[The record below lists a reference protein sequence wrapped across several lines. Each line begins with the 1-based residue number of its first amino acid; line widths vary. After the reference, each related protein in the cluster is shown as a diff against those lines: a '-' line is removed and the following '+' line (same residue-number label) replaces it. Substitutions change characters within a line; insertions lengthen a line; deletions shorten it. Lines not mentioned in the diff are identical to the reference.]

1 MRIEKRL
8 YLIALAV
15 TASCALA
22 LPSRAT
28 DLVNDTWLD
37 GTRTDPTSAGTP
49 AYAENNGVTA
59 IDSDSDTNL
68 ESAWF
73 KGGGGSLSVT
83 NPGSGNVLEGVTST
97 SSQHWYTYF
106 TQPST
111 KVTLAN
117 PGDEL
122 KLTWVFTPTTIGNQ
136 ASQAL
141 PIALASNPSAR
152 VAGDGTL
159 PTGLFSGYSM
169 FLNFSTTLSG
179 SAFALKEWATTASGS
194 LLGTAANWGANGIS
208 TGTLTNAGAAGN
220 TGYVSGTQYTFVF
233 DLKLDPAGS
242 GNLIINSTMTGGS
255 LNNSGVLSD
264 TYTDASPNSLSYD
277 IFAVRPANTASTAAI
292 FDTSL
297 FKVEIIPEPS
307 TFMLAGS
314 GLALM
319 ICLIRRR
326 RRS

>member
-1 MRIEKRL
+1 MEKRL
-8 YLIALAV
+8 YLTALAV

-28 DLVNDTWLD
+28 VLVNDTWLD
-37 GTRTDPTSAGTP
+37 GTRTDPASST
-49 AYAENNGVTA
+49 YAENNGVTA
-59 IDSDSDTNL
+59 NDADADGNL

-73 KGGGGSLSVT
+73 KGGTSTLAVT
-83 NPGSGNVLEGVTST
+83 NPGTGNVMEGVTTASST
-97 SSQHWYTYF
+97 HWFTYF

-122 KLTWVFTPTTIGNQ
+122 KLTWVFTPTTIGSGV
-136 ASQAL
+136 SQAL

-169 FLNFSTTLSG
+169 FLNFSSTLSG

-194 LLGTAANWGANGIS
+194 LLGTAANWGANGVS
-208 TGTLTNAGAAGN
+208 AGTLINGGGSGN
-220 TGYVSGTQYTFVF
+220 TGYVSGQQYTFVF
-233 DLKLDPAGS
+233 DLQLDPGGS
-242 GNLIINSTMTGGS
+242 GNLIVNSSMTGGL
-255 LNNSGVLSD
+255 LNNGGVLSV

-277 IFAVRPANTASTAAI
+277 IFAVRPANAASTAAI

-319 ICLIRRR
+319 MALIRRR
-326 RRS
+326 RS

>member
-1 MRIEKRL
+1 MEKRL
-8 YLIALAV
+8 YLIALVVAV
-15 TASCALA
+15 SCALA
-22 LPSRAT
+22 SSSHAAV
-28 DLVNDTWLD
+28 LVNDTWLD
-37 GTRTDPTSAGTP
+37 GTRTDPTASGTP

-59 IDSDSDTNL
+59 VDSDSDGNL

-73 KGGGGSLSVT
+73 KGGGGTLNVT
-83 NPGSGNVLEGVTST
+83 NAGSGNVLEGVTSA

-111 KVTLAN
+111 TVTLAN

-122 KLTWVFTPTTIGNQ
+122 KLTWVFTPTTIGNNV
-136 ASQAL
+136 SQAL
-141 PIALASNPSAR
+141 PIALALNPSAR
-152 VAGDGTL
+152 VSGDGTL
-159 PTGLFSGYSM
+159 PTGVFSGYSM

-194 LLGTAANWGANGIS
+194 LLGTAANWGANGTS
-208 TGTLTNAGAAGN
+208 GGTLANGGAAGN
-220 TGYVSGTQYTFVF
+220 TGYASGTQYTFVF
-233 DLKLDPAGS
+233 DLKLDPSNSGS
-242 GNLIINSTMTGGS
+242 LIINASMTGGS
-255 LNNSGVLSD
+255 LNNGGVLSV

-277 IFAVRPANTASTAAI
+277 IFAVRPANAASTAAV

-297 FKVEIIPEPS
+297 FKIEAIPEPS

-314 GLALM
+314 GLVLM
-319 ICLIRRR
+319 MGLIRRR